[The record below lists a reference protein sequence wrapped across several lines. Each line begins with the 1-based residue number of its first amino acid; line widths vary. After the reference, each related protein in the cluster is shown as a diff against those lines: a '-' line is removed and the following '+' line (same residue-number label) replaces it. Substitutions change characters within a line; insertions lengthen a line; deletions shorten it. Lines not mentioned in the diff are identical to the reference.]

1 MSFSAGHKMYIRIRL
16 RLTIYKVGFGIVG
29 TAELETMFFSK
40 TQGRLKHT
48 WSTSV
53 SNLDVYIFDTGK

>member
-16 RLTIYKVGFGIVG
+16 GLTIVGFAIVG
-29 TAELETMFFSK
+29 TAELKTMFFSK
-40 TQGRLKHT
+40 IQGRLKHT

>member
-16 RLTIYKVGFGIVG
+16 RLTIYKVGFAIVG
-29 TAELETMFFSK
+29 TAELKTMFFR
-40 TQGRLKHT
+40 GRLKHT